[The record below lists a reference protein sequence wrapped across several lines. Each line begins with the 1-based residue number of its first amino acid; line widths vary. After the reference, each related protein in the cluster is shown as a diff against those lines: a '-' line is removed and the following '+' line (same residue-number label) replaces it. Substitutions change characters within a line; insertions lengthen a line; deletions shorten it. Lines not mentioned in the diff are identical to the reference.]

1 MKKKLKKVVEAALYS
16 IDNPNI
22 SATKVSELY
31 KVDRHILSETRKNID
46 TYKNN
51 WIDGNDGYLYYFD
64 IKEKELIDYF
74 IAHPDV
80 SIAEAQRIVGINIKR
95 DTLKHWLKIVGYDYY
110 LRTKYHNNKNAFESI
125 KTEEDAY
132 WLGFF
137 TADGYVDEKNNKISL
152 NLGIIDEQ
160 HLRKFLEYLQF
171 SQEEANQLITYQ
183 YGGAYNKDNLIC
195 RATICGKQ
203 IVENLRKL
211 GVRQAKSGKEVPY
224 ICENSELEIAYIRGL
239 LDGDGYIRT
248 TQYGVGIV
256 GSEIM
261 MEYIRDFFAKH
272 LNWEQTQDKYIHPHG
287 KIYKF
292 CVGGKDVSKK
302 ILHLLYD
309 NATIYL
315 NRKYKLYELYCRV

>member
-1 MKKKLKKVVEAALYS
+1 M
-16 IDNPNI
+16 
-22 SATKVSELY
+22 
-31 KVDRHILSETRKNID
+31 
-46 TYKNN
+46 
-51 WIDGNDGYLYYFD
+51 
-64 IKEKELIDYF
+64 
-74 IAHPDV
+74 
-80 SIAEAQRIVGINIKR
+80 
-95 DTLKHWLKIVGYDYY
+95 
-110 LRTKYHNNKNAFESI
+110 
-125 KTEEDAY
+125 
-132 WLGFF
+132 
-137 TADGYVDEKNNKISL
+137 
-152 NLGIIDEQ
+152 
-160 HLRKFLEYLQF
+160 RKFLEYLQF
-171 SQEEANQLITYQ
+171 SQEEANQLITHQ

-224 ICENSELEIAYIRGL
+224 ICESPELEIAYIRGL

-292 CVGGKDVSKK
+292 CKQRVYEFQVY
-302 ILHLLYD
+302 IYFRHLVRRVRGCYCGNLY
-309 NATIYL
+309 YV
-315 NRKYKLYELYCRV
+315 RRG